1 VAFSQDVQERVQNM
15 RIRMDFTT
23 IFPEVMTNDMRN
35 SNCNP
40 YADDSNDTPDD
51 ASTPKNG
58 RNFYFPEGYLDGV
71 TFSNCHLVLRRPHT
85 NFWSWQGDEWNIFG
99 EYDFTFR
106 IPPVPKSGKYQLRLG
121 FCALETRGVM
131 QVYFGPSPNP
141 RDLIPQGI
149 PLDMTKYLDSDLYIG
164 DRFKM
169 DEELGDYN
177 KKSVEEKAEE
187 QKLLRNLGAYRA
199 GRSTYHFSP
208 SDGHK
213 YYFTGNQRTYRR
225 ILCQTQIDND
235 KDYYL
240 RFRVASKSKQ
250 GNDNEFM
257 LDYFEIVPSSVYSV
271 DGEGAMED
279 DL

>member
-1 VAFSQDVQERVQNM
+1 
-15 RIRMDFTT
+15 
-23 IFPEVMTNDMRN
+23 
-35 SNCNP
+35 
-40 YADDSNDTPDD
+40 
-51 ASTPKNG
+51 
-58 RNFYFPEGYLDGV
+58 
-71 TFSNCHLVLRRPHT
+71 
-85 NFWSWQGDEWNIFG
+85 
-99 EYDFTFR
+99 
-106 IPPVPKSGKYQLRLG
+106 
-121 FCALETRGVM
+121 M

-164 DRFKM
+164 DRFKE